1 MTGEEIENGELRM
14 ESWKEYK
21 IGDAIQFNPK
31 ERIKKGEIAK
41 KIAMEKLEPYTRKIT
56 GFEETEFTSGTKF
69 RNGDT
74 LLARITPCL
83 ENGKTA
89 RVDILNKNEVAF
101 GSTEFIVLREKIGIT
116 DNDFIYYLSIS
127 PEFRNL
133 AIKSMNGSS
142 GRQRVQKDVLEQCEI
157 KLPSL
162 KEQKAIAHILST
174 LDEKI
179 ETNNQI
185 NKKLEEMAQA
195 IFKQWFVDFEFP
207 CIPKNYKFLGAGKP
221 CNPRGAGK
229 PCNPRGAGKP
239 CNPRGT
245 GKPDDYDKV
254 LTYNRVG
261 GLPVPDGKSWFVY
274 VLLCDDG
281 SFYKGM
287 TKDLYRRFYEHYT
300 GIGAEWT
307 KIHKPVKVIHYE
319 KFNSQQEARKR
330 EEELKSGYGREWI
343 KREYK
348 KYQEGLPAHKMKEG
362 LPAHEVKEGLPA
374 HKVKEGLPAHEVKE
388 GLPARG
394 MKEDSPAH
402 QTRLMIA
409 GKMVES
415 EMGMI
420 PEGWEVK
427 ALGEVLNTIE
437 AGNRPKGGVGN
448 LTEGIPSIG
457 AENIIG
463 LGKYDYSKEKFVPE
477 DYFENMNK
485 GIVKSEDVLLYKDGA
500 QLGRKTMFMDGYPH
514 KKCCVNS
521 HVFILRANN
530 IISQSYLYFWL
541 DQDYMTQNIINLNA
555 NSAQPGINQAQV
567 KSLKILIPDKSIVD
581 KFDDITLS
589 LLKKIFSNC
598 NINNNL
604 TKLRDTLLPKLMSG
618 EIRVPLE

>member
-229 PCNPRGAGKP
+229 P
-239 CNPRGT
+239 
-245 GKPDDYDKV
+245 DDYDKV

-348 KYQEGLPAHKMKEG
+348 KYQEGLPAH
-362 LPAHEVKEGLPA
+362 EVKEGLPA
-374 HKVKEGLPAHEVKE
+374 HKMKEGLS
-388 GLPARG
+388 ARG
-394 MKEDSPAH
+394 MKAGSPAH
-402 QTRLMIA
+402 QTHLMIA
-409 GKMVES
+409 GEMVES

>member
-1 MTGEEIENGELRM
+1 
-14 ESWKEYK
+14 
-21 IGDAIQFNPK
+21 
-31 ERIKKGEIAK
+31 
-41 KIAMEKLEPYTRKIT
+41 
-56 GFEETEFTSGTKF
+56 
-69 RNGDT
+69 
-74 LLARITPCL
+74 
-83 ENGKTA
+83 
-89 RVDILNKNEVAF
+89 
-101 GSTEFIVLREKIGIT
+101 
-116 DNDFIYYLSIS
+116 
-127 PEFRNL
+127 
-133 AIKSMNGSS
+133 
-142 GRQRVQKDVLEQCEI
+142 
-157 KLPSL
+157 
-162 KEQKAIAHILST
+162 
-174 LDEKI
+174 

-207 CIPKNYKFLGAGKP
+207 CLPKNYKFSGAGKP

-229 PCNPRGAGKP
+229 PCNPRGS
-239 CNPRGT
+239 

-348 KYQEGLPAHKMKEG
+348 KYQEGLSAH
-362 LPAHEVKEGLPA
+362 
-374 HKVKEGLPAHEVKE
+374 
-388 GLPARG
+388 G

>member
-229 PCNPRGAGKP
+229 PCNPRG
-239 CNPRGT
+239 T

-319 KFNSQQEARKR
+319 KFNSQQEARK
-330 EEELKSGYGREWI
+330 
-343 KREYK
+343 
-348 KYQEGLPAHKMKEG
+348 M
-362 LPAHEVKEGLPA
+362 
-374 HKVKEGLPAHEVKE
+374 
-388 GLPARG
+388 
-394 MKEDSPAH
+394 
-402 QTRLMIA
+402 
-409 GKMVES
+409 
-415 EMGMI
+415 
-420 PEGWEVK
+420 
-427 ALGEVLNTIE
+427 
-437 AGNRPKGGVGN
+437 
-448 LTEGIPSIG
+448 
-457 AENIIG
+457 
-463 LGKYDYSKEKFVPE
+463 
-477 DYFENMNK
+477 
-485 GIVKSEDVLLYKDGA
+485 
-500 QLGRKTMFMDGYPH
+500 
-514 KKCCVNS
+514 
-521 HVFILRANN
+521 
-530 IISQSYLYFWL
+530 
-541 DQDYMTQNIINLNA
+541 
-555 NSAQPGINQAQV
+555 
-567 KSLKILIPDKSIVD
+567 
-581 KFDDITLS
+581 
-589 LLKKIFSNC
+589 
-598 NINNNL
+598 
-604 TKLRDTLLPKLMSG
+604 
-618 EIRVPLE
+618 